1 MCRFSTDCQLI
12 RTDSFARDFYGALIS
27 KRRLHNKS
35 IFTSSCFFNQQ
46 LCGTDTAIFF
56 IRIKQAYY
64 LFVENCANLFH
75 SNQSEY
81 RLNYTAFHIVYTRT
95 VSFTIFNFERVAFQC
110 ARKLYCIKMT
120 DYKYLLFAISKV
132 LSLIHISEPTRLGM
146 ISYAVFCLKKKK
158 KLKTKKYKPIKTYK

>member
-46 LCGTDTAIFF
+46 LCGTDTANFF

-132 LSLIHISEPTRLGM
+132 SSDM
-146 ISYAVFCLKKKK
+146 ISILLVVNNFRFSSGIFLEYILESGCKIIGQHL
-158 KLKTKKYKPIKTYK
+158 I